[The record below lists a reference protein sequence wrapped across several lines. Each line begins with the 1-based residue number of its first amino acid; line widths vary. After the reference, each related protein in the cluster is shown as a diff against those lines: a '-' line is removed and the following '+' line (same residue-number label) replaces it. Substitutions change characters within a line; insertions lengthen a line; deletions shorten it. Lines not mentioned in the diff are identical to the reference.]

1 MTKAEK
7 TEIQD
12 QLHRLSKEHNELCEQ
27 EREIR
32 RDAARR
38 INEIIR
44 LREEKYRKYKELE
57 RKISNK

>member
-7 TEIQD
+7 SEIQD
-12 QLHRLSKEHNELCEQ
+12 QLHRLSKEYNELCEQ

-32 RDAARR
+32 RDAAERVS
-38 INEIIR
+38 EIIR
-44 LREEKYRKYKELE
+44 LREESYRRYKELE